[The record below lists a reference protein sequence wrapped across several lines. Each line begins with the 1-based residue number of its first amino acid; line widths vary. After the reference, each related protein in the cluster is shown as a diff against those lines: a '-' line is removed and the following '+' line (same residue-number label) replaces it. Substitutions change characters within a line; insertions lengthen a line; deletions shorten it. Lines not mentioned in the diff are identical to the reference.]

1 MTRNK
6 YAALSFI
13 PVTAARHD
21 FGDSSQRRKRNLAF
35 SFVFRTM
42 RAAPRLSSE
51 EAGVWLNRL
60 HHGIAGV
67 VTWCP
72 PPQQS
77 YPTYCCF
84 CIFCHCSHVE
94 PIFSCSL
101 SNHFCAA
108 RSTFKALNII
118 HYNAVHSQLRLLVEC
133 GKCTICTSPPLSFS
147 TLALPCLLLTR
158 CHSTDQEPAFQKQRN
173 VLLIEEMAVVVNLS

>member
-1 MTRNK
+1 MM
-6 YAALSFI
+6 
-13 PVTAARHD
+13 PD
-21 FGDSSQRRKRNLAF
+21 
-35 SFVFRTM
+35 
-42 RAAPRLSSE
+42 
-51 EAGVWLNRL
+51 
-60 HHGIAGV
+60 
-67 VTWCP
+67 
-72 PPQQS
+72 QQS
-77 YPTYCCF
+77 YPTFCGCF

-94 PIFSCSL
+94 PIFICSL
-101 SNHFCAA
+101 SNLFCAA

-173 VLLIEEMAVVVNLS
+173 VLLIEDGCRSFQLSAELSNGAFFNRTPSCMHFTVSAALYQRCNCDYLDLCCTQNVIYGGTEFCPSLFNFPLFQILLPSF